1 MHLPLATLPTLLAQH
16 PHLRRAVNAPSRA
29 SGIATGN
36 PHLDALLHWHGW
48 PRGALTELLGVPG
61 HGELALLA
69 PTLTRLIHQGGQ
81 LFLVDPPH
89 QPHAQGLQQLG
100 IPWDQLLVVRTTR
113 DRDPIWACEQILR
126 SGTCAALLAW
136 ESTGS
141 WRLAQLL
148 RLQSAARAVPGPV
161 FLCRPARAAQQPS
174 PAVLRLRLTGAA
186 TGAQLTLV
194 KQPGPVGQQLA
205 LVDRLEEMARPMLHP
220 PVPCHRP
227 APDRLP
233 VAQRLPVPIRAAIP
247 TVIPAAIPTPGP
259 EDVLNNRSPLRVRSF
274 GRLGTC
280 PERDRQP
287 SVPPESVEGQV
298 QHIPEPLSSLQAH

>member
-1 MHLPLATLPTLLAQH
+1 MHQPLATLPTLLAQH
-16 PHLRRAVNAPSRA
+16 PHLRRAVNAPPRA

-48 PRGALTELLGVPG
+48 PCSALTELLGVPG

-174 PAVLRLRLTGAA
+174 PAVLRLRLAGTA

-194 KQPGPVGQQLA
+194 KQPGPVGQHLSLTEKTAPSMA
-205 LVDRLEEMARPMLHP
+205 LSCYRFKARHNRRQQPAARPEPAEALLHN
-220 PVPCHRP
+220 
-227 APDRLP
+227 
-233 VAQRLPVPIRAAIP
+233 IP
-247 TVIPAAIPTPGP
+247 QPFTASPSTP
-259 EDVLNNRSPLRVRSF
+259 L
-274 GRLGTC
+274 
-280 PERDRQP
+280 
-287 SVPPESVEGQV
+287 
-298 QHIPEPLSSLQAH
+298 PLSIGAH

>member
-1 MHLPLATLPTLLAQH
+1 MNQPLAILPALLARH
-16 PHLRRAVNAPSRA
+16 PHLRRAASAPPRPA
-29 SGIATGN
+29 GIATGN
-36 PHLDALLHWHGW
+36 PHLDALLCWHGW

-69 PTLTRLIHQGGQ
+69 PTLIRLAHRGGQ

-100 IPWDQLLVVRTTR
+100 IPWDRLLVVRTTS
-113 DRDPIWACEQILR
+113 DRDPIWACEQILH

-136 ESTGS
+136 EGAGS

-174 PAVLRLRLTGAA
+174 PAVLRLRLAGAA

-205 LVDRLEEMARPMLHP
+205 LASSLDALARPMIDP
-220 PVPCHRP
+220 PAAHHWP
-227 APDRLP
+227 AAQCLP
-233 VAQRLPVPIRAAIP
+233 IAIRAA
-247 TVIPAAIPTPGP
+247 VPASIPTPRP
-259 EDVLNNRSPLRVRSF
+259 EDALSNPNPPRVRSLD
-274 GRLGTC
+274 RLGTH
-280 PERDRQP
+280 PERDQKPTVQP
-287 SVPPESVEGQV
+287 GPVEGHV
-298 QHIPEPLSSLQAH
+298 PGIPGPLSAALRAH

>member
-1 MHLPLATLPTLLAQH
+1 MHQPLATLPTLLAQH
-16 PHLRRAVNAPSRA
+16 PHLRRAVNAPPRA

-36 PHLDALLHWHGW
+36 PHLDAQLHWHGW
-48 PRGALTELLGVPG
+48 PRGALTELLGAPG

-69 PTLTRLIHQGGQ
+69 PTLTRLVHQGGQ

-100 IPWDQLLVVRTTR
+100 IPWDSLLVVRTTR

-136 ESTGS
+136 EGTGS

-148 RLQSAARAVPGPV
+148 RLQSAARAAPGPV

-194 KQPGPVGQQLA
+194 KQPGPVGQRLA
-205 LVDRLEEMARPMLHP
+205 LTSSLEEMTRPMIYP
-220 PVPCHRP
+220 PVPYHRP
-227 APDRLP
+227 AARR
-233 VAQRLPVPIRAAIP
+233 VPVPIRAA
-247 TVIPAAIPTPGP
+247 VPASIPTPRP
-259 EDVLNNRSPLRVRSF
+259 EDALNNPGPPMVRSF
-274 GRLGTC
+274 DRLKTH
-280 PERDRQP
+280 PVRDQKP
-287 SVPPESVEGQV
+287 SVRPEPV
-298 QHIPEPLSSLQAH
+298 QGHVQRIPEPLSSLQAH

>member
-1 MHLPLATLPTLLAQH
+1 MHQPLATLSTLLAQH
-16 PHLRRAVNAPSRA
+16 PHLRRAVNAPPRA

-36 PHLDALLHWHGW
+36 PHLDAQLHWHGW

-69 PTLTRLIHQGGQ
+69 PTLIRLAHQGGQ

-100 IPWDQLLVVRTTR
+100 IPWDPLLVVRTTR

-136 ESTGS
+136 EGAGS

-194 KQPGPVGQQLA
+194 KQPGPVGQHLS
-205 LVDRLEEMARPMLHP
+205 LTSSLEEMTRPMIYP
-220 PVPCHRP
+220 PVPYHRP
-227 APDRLP
+227 AARH
-233 VAQRLPVPIRAAIP
+233 LPVPIRAA
-247 TVIPAAIPTPGP
+247 VPASIPTPRP
-259 EDVLNNRSPLRVRSF
+259 EDPLDNPGPPMVPSF
-274 GRLGTC
+274 DRLRARPPRDQKPT
-280 PERDRQP
+280 ERDQKP
-287 SVPPESVEGQV
+287 SVRPEPV
-298 QHIPEPLSSLQAH
+298 QGHVQRIPEPLSSLQAH

>member
-1 MHLPLATLPTLLAQH
+1 MHQPLATLPTLLAQH
-16 PHLRRAVNAPSRA
+16 PHLRRAVNAPPRA

-48 PRGALTELLGVPG
+48 PCSALTELLGVPG

-136 ESTGS
+136 EGAGS

-148 RLQSAARAVPGPV
+148 RLQSAARAAPGPV

-174 PAVLRLRLTGAA
+174 PAVLRLRLAGAA

-205 LVDRLEEMARPMLHP
+205 LAASLGEMAPPTALPFDRPGARHERDQKSTVRP
-220 PVPCHRP
+220 EPVEGHIRSIPKPLLAPGSIPLPTPLP
-227 APDRLP
+227 APFLTP
-233 VAQRLPVPIRAAIP
+233 APIRA
-247 TVIPAAIPTPGP
+247 
-259 EDVLNNRSPLRVRSF
+259 
-274 GRLGTC
+274 
-280 PERDRQP
+280 
-287 SVPPESVEGQV
+287 
-298 QHIPEPLSSLQAH
+298 H

>member
-1 MHLPLATLPTLLAQH
+1 MHQPRTALPNLLAQH
-16 PHLRRAVNAPSRA
+16 PHLRRAVNVPSRV

-69 PTLTRLIHQGGQ
+69 PTLIRLAQQGGQ

-136 ESTGS
+136 EGAGS
-141 WRLAQLL
+141 WRRAQLL

-161 FLCRPARAAQQPS
+161 FLCRPARAVQQPS
-174 PAVLRLRLTGAA
+174 PAILRLRLTGAA
-186 TGAQLTLV
+186 TGAQLSLV

-205 LVDRLEEMARPMLHP
+205 LVDRLEEMARPMFPLPAPHR
-220 PVPCHRP
+220 RP
-227 APDRLP
+227 APDGLPAAQRLP
-233 VAQRLPVPIRAAIP
+233 VEQGLPVPIRAAIP
-247 TVIPAAIPTPGP
+247 ESLSA
-259 EDVLNNRSPLRVRSF
+259 SLR
-274 GRLGTC
+274 
-280 PERDRQP
+280 
-287 SVPPESVEGQV
+287 
-298 QHIPEPLSSLQAH
+298 AH